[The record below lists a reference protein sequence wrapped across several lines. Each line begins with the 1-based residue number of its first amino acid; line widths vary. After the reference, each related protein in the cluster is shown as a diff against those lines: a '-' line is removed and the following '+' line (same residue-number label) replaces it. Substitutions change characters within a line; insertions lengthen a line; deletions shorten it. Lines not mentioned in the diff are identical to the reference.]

1 MMESIN
7 DRRISGRAAPAEVD
21 KGFTLV
27 ELMVTIAIA
36 AILLMVAVPSFD
48 DALLN
53 GKLTSQS
60 NAVLSTLQ
68 LARSEAIK
76 RNARVT
82 VCKSAQSTTPPSGTC
97 TSSGGWNQGWII
109 FHDADGDGVLD
120 AGETIVQRGGAL
132 APGFSLTGDANL
144 SDAISFVSSGGATQS
159 GTLSLCRAQ
168 PTVGAT
174 GRTIS
179 ILGTGRPTIAKTTVT
194 SCS

>member
-7 DRRISGRAAPAEVD
+7 DRRISGRAAPTEVD